1 MRDCLSKAGERG
13 HVLNLGHGVLVGTP
27 EVRGLG
33 LVGEVG
39 GKQGVFSQG
48 GADFPA
54 FPGWA
59 AAVIGQQAHLPS
71 MPPSPS
77 LLAPRLQDK
86 VGLMFD
92 LSKKLTYAKLR
103 EEQGVAAAV

>member
-1 MRDCLSKAGERG
+1 
-13 HVLNLGHGVLVGTP
+13 
-27 EVRGLG
+27 
-33 LVGEVG
+33 
-39 GKQGVFSQG
+39 
-48 GADFPA
+48 
-54 FPGWA
+54 
-59 AAVIGQQAHLPS
+59 